1 MAAQVQRKKDFVP
14 VENAI
19 LLKYKNPILKA
30 YLWEKCDSS
39 KGSVSGDNKLSNV

>member
-19 LLKYKNPILKA
+19 LLKYKNPILEGEFLRKMRQQ
-30 YLWEKCDSS
+30 
-39 KGSVSGDNKLSNV
+39 